1 MDSFA
6 TKLGAVCAALLSTPA
21 AVHAQA
27 RERPLTISIDAEFSS
42 LDRQANRGSFEGLRI
57 TVEQEGLVIQADQAT
72 VTGLDA
78 NRGMWELAGNVRVS
92 VETALLR
99 ADRATFTFGDEALI
113 SGELVGSPAVFED
126 RPDQGQ
132 DPVVGS
138 AERVHYSNVEG
149 IVRLEGGVAL
159 TAGPNRITGCDVIY
173 DLNQERVSSGTSA
186 CGEPFRITII
196 PPAEETST
204 SDTPDAP

>member
-6 TKLGAVCAALLSTPA
+6 TKLTATCAAVLA
-21 AVHAQA
+21 ASLAGAQNG
-27 RERPLTISIDAEFSS
+27 ERRLTISIGADYST
-42 LDRQANRGSFEGLRI
+42 LDRQTNRGTFQGLRI
-57 TVEQEGLVIQADQAT
+57 TVEQENMVIQADEAS
-72 VTGLDA
+72 VAGLDA

-92 VETALLR
+92 VDTATLQ
-99 ADRATFTFGDEALI
+99 ADRATFTFGDQALI
-113 SGELVGSPAVFED
+113 SGELIGDPAVFED
-126 RPDQGQ
+126 RPGDGE

-138 AERVHYSNVEG
+138 AQRVHYSNVEG
-149 IVRLEGGVAL
+149 IVRLEGGVSL

-204 SDTPDAP
+204 SDTPVAP